1 MDKREA
7 LAVLEEIHSFC
18 PKDWVINCITMDRP
32 SSQISKADAEEYQIT
47 MECELDKHSRRCLE
61 PIIEKY
67 KLTMQ
72 EEKGGIKLQSK

>member
-18 PKDWVINCITMDRP
+18 PKDWVLNCITINRP
-32 SSQISKADAEEYQIT
+32 SSQISKADTEQYQII
-47 MECELDKHSRRCLE
+47 MECELDRYSRRCLQ
-61 PIIEKY
+61 PILEKH

-72 EEKGGIKLQSK
+72 EEKGCVRVYSE